1 MNKSYV
7 LLRMYDELRECAGI
21 RLTGWC
27 AEYKLSVATF
37 RRYIAF
43 LRGYFIGT
51 TGEEIVYDSVSGLYV
66 LRKNA
71 KSEC

>member
-7 LLRMYDELRECAGI
+7 LLRMYDELREGAGI

>member
-7 LLRMYDELRECAGI
+7 LLRMYDELREGAGI

-51 TGEEIVYDSVSGLYV
+51 TGEEIIYDSVSGLYV
-66 LRKNA
+66 LKND
-71 KSEC
+71 KSEY